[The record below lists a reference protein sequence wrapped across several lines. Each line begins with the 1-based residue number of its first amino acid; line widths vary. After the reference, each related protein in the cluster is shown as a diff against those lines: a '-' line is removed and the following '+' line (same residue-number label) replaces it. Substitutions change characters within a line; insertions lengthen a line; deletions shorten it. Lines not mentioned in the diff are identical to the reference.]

1 MEIIDHLEACPR
13 PPDGCVVTI
22 GNFDGVHLGHRVIV
36 DRLRTIAGAADGTP
50 ATAVVTFEPHTLEVL
65 RPDAAPQRLTGVD
78 RKLELLA
85 GTDLDYAM
93 VLTFDEARAAQSP
106 EDFVDEILV
115 GCLHARVVLVGEDF
129 RFGHRAAGDVE
140 LLRRLGA
147 TAGFAVEPLPLVTGP
162 HGEYKSTSVRRAIA
176 AGDMAV
182 ATEMLGRPH
191 DLRGVVVPGDQRGRT
206 IGFPT
211 ANVVPSDRACLPP
224 DGVYATWV
232 RVHDDDG
239 DGGGAA
245 VGPPIASVTN
255 LGLRPTFRSSQDAA
269 PVRLVEAHCFDTDRD
284 LYGRTVDVAFVEMLR
299 PERRF
304 GSVDELTAQI
314 AADAEAARA
323 VLGATTPES
332 AAP

>member
-13 PPDGCVVTI
+13 PPDGCIVTI
-22 GNFDGVHLGHRVIV
+22 GNFDGVHRGHRSIV
-36 DRLRTIAGAADGTP
+36 ERLRSLAEAVDGDA

-93 VLTFDEARAAQSP
+93 VLTFDEERAAQSP
-106 EDFVDEILV
+106 EDFVSEILV

-129 RFGHRAAGDVE
+129 RFGHRAAGDVA
-140 LLRRLGA
+140 LLRRLGER
-147 TAGFAVEPLPLVTGP
+147 AGFVVEPLPLVTGP

-191 DLRGVVVPGDQRGRT
+191 ELRGVVVPGDQRGRT

-211 ANVVPSDRACLPP
+211 ANVVPDARSCLPP
-224 DGVYATWV
+224 DGVYATVV
-232 RVHDDDG
+232 RVHDEDG
-239 DGGGAA
+239 AGGRTA
-245 VGPPIASVTN
+245 GPPVASVTN
-255 LGLRPTFRSSQDAA
+255 LGLRPTFRSSQDAP
-269 PVRLVEAHCFDTDRD
+269 PVRLVEAHLFDTDRD

-304 GSVDELTAQI
+304 DSVDELTAQI
-314 AADAEAARA
+314 AADAAAARA
-323 VLGATTPES
+323 LFGATTPES